1 MYELLSRLGELPAVV
16 IYILAAILVAGETA
30 VIFGLVAPA
39 EATLLLVGFLAYAG
53 TLRLGPAIVVMIAAA
68 LLGDALAFR
77 AGRRYGPRLRAG
89 KWGQR
94 VGDERWAKADS
105 LLDRRGGRA
114 IFIARWLAFVRTLM
128 PRLAGAGG
136 MPYRRF
142 APWNAAGVIT
152 WVGGSVVVGYLAG
165 TSYETVSRYLG
176 KATGAVLVLLLT
188 IVVIVLVGRWL
199 GRNPDPARALVAR
212 AAALPPARWLTQR
225 YGVLFFLLSM
235 HIGAGWALLLNIGAG
250 IALLFVVGLGL
261 AWVMT
266 TVVRTSGLS
275 VVDDNIAAWF
285 AERRTDHVVDLAVG
299 TIGTLRGSFLIGAV
313 GLAALVIGWR
323 TRSRRRM
330 DLVSVV
336 GTVGAF
342 VPLVVLAVVADI
354 TQPSDVAPEAVPVTG
369 LFPTQ
374 NAVVT
379 ASLCTLAWLVARY
392 SRWPAAVA
400 AWTVATVA
408 VVVVSGARLYVGWST
423 ASETVTSVLLG
434 VLWTMVFMVAWATRD
449 RTAGD
454 DEPAATESAA
464 GDGEPAA
471 PAATPAH

>member
-53 TLRLGPAIVVMIAAA
+53 TLRLGPAIVIMIAAA

-89 KWGQR
+89 KWGRR
-94 VGDERWAKADS
+94 VGDERWAKADGM
-105 LLDRRGGRA
+105 LDRLGGRG
-114 IFIARWLAFVRTLM
+114 IFVARWIAFVRTLM

-152 WVGGSVVVGYLAG
+152 WVGGSVVLGYLAG

-176 KATGAVLVLLLT
+176 QATGAVLVLLLT
-188 IVVIVLVGRWL
+188 IVGIVLVGRWL
-199 GRNPDPARALVAR
+199 GRNPDPVRALAAR

-266 TVVRTSGLS
+266 TAVRTSGLS

-313 GLAALVIGWR
+313 GLAALIIGWR
-323 TRSRRRM
+323 TRARRRM

-342 VPLVVLAVVADI
+342 VPLVVLAVVADL
-354 TQPSDVAPEAVPVTG
+354 TQPSDVAPQAVPVTG

-454 DEPAATESAA
+454 DAPAAPESTA
-464 GDGEPAA
+464 GKGE

>member
-1 MYELLSRLGELPAVV
+1 VYELLSRLGELPAVV

-53 TLRLGPAIVVMIAAA
+53 TLRLGPAIVIMIAAA

-89 KWGQR
+89 KWGRR
-94 VGDERWAKADS
+94 VGDERWAKADGM
-105 LLDRRGGRA
+105 LDRLGGRG
-114 IFIARWLAFVRTLM
+114 IFVARWIAFVRTLM

-152 WVGGSVVVGYLAG
+152 WVGGSVVLGYLAG

-176 KATGAVLVLLLT
+176 QATGAVLVLLLT

-199 GRNPDPARALVAR
+199 GRNPDPVRALAAR
-212 AAALPPARWLTQR
+212 AAALPPAKWLTQR

-285 AERRTDHVVDLAVG
+285 VERRTDHVVDLAVG

-313 GLAALVIGWR
+313 GLAALIIGWR
-323 TRSRRRM
+323 TRARRRM

-342 VPLVVLAVVADI
+342 VPLVVLAVVADL
-354 TQPSDVAPEAVPVTG
+354 TQPGDVAPQAVPVTG

-454 DEPAATESAA
+454 DVPAAPESTA
-464 GDGEPAA
+464 GKGE